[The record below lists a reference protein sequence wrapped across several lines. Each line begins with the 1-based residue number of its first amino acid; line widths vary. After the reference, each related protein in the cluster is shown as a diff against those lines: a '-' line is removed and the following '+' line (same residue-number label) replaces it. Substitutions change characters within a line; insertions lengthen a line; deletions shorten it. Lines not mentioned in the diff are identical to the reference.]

1 MLAWN
6 QQEEEILYKRLKN
19 LFAIKGYSLF
29 IACMLLVGIGISIT
43 QPYLSLY
50 CTEKLGMSAGVF
62 GIFMAITSLSG
73 VVVNSFIAKRSDSEM
88 DRKWIIII
96 AMISSAFGYVSYLVF
111 QNFFILL
118 IVVSI
123 FTGLGA
129 AAMPQIYA
137 YAQESANASKSND
150 KTFAMSALRSL
161 VSLGFLIGPLGGTVI
176 LGYLGYKGLFL
187 GTFMIFIIIS
197 FIVLFFLGNRKV
209 VKSNTHKKK
218 STDDTSVK
226 SKQIM
231 MPFIAFILLFVV
243 NAINGINT
251 PLFIINEL
259 HGTHADVG
267 LVVSISAGLEIPIMI
282 TLGAISKKISNH
294 ALMIYGCFI
303 SIIYYVILSVSTDS
317 WQLIAAQLLQATT
330 VAIIM
335 GNGLSYFTDLMPN
348 SPGMSTTIYS
358 NGSTIGRLIG
368 NLSGG
373 IIAQFAGFRHVYWAC
388 LAIIVFSF
396 FILWKIRPNKELKEV
411 LEVD

>member
-1 MLAWN
+1 M
-6 QQEEEILYKRLKN
+6 YRRLKN
-19 LFAIKGYSLF
+19 LFAIKGYILF
-29 IACMLLVGIGISIT
+29 IICMLLVGIGISIT

-50 CTEKLGMSAGVF
+50 CTEELGMSAGAF

-88 DRKWIIII
+88 DRKWIIIL
-96 AMISSAFGYVSYLVF
+96 AMISSALGYASYLVF
-111 QNFFILL
+111 HNFFMLL

-137 YAQESANASKSND
+137 YAQESANESKSDD

-197 FIVLFFLGNRKV
+197 FIVFFFLGNRKM
-209 VKSNTHKKK
+209 VKDNTDKKK
-218 STDDTSVK
+218 STVDTSLK
-226 SKQIM
+226 SRQIM
-231 MPFIAFILLFVV
+231 LPFIAFVLLFVV
-243 NAINGINT
+243 NSINGINT

-259 HGTHADVG
+259 HGTHGDVG
-267 LVVSISAGLEIPIMI
+267 LVVSISDGLEIPIMI
-282 TLGAISKKISNH
+282 VLGAISKKISNH

-303 SIIYYVILSVSTDS
+303 SIAYYMILSVSTYS

-358 NGSTIGRLIG
+358 NGSTIGRLLG
-368 NLSGG
+368 NLGGG
-373 IIAQFAGFRHVYWAC
+373 IIAQFAGFRHVYWVC

-396 FILWKIRPNKELKEV
+396 IILWKTRSDKEIEEV
-411 LEVD
+411 IL